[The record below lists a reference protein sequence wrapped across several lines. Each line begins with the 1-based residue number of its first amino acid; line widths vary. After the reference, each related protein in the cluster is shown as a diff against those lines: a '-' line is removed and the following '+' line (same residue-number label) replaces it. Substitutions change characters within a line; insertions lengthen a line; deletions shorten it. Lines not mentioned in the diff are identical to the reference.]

1 MLGWLY
7 LRASAPP
14 TGIYKRIFCCSSA
27 TFGTLFP
34 IFVRWVPL
42 YFSTFPKLAFFGLPT
57 VCWGRRRD
65 VATAKVAFGRTCC
78 FSTVF
83 AAAFLV
89 AGGVASSVSSLFFT
103 AGDFP
108 IPVSYFF
115 PGDAGRG
122 GRCGGSHGR
131 EGGGEGQSVPPS
143 RAPVFVLP
151 RGSVW
156 NSKHSTMIKGSPA
169 FKEEQGSK
177 TECCIER
184 RVHQK
189 NKDEDRPCRRPD
201 VASFWHH
208 SWRLAFPVDGRHSTP
223 DIWDTAPPQAYIHLT
238 VSAHAASHNHVRVT
252 ERQYVY
258 PLRHT
263 LEDPCARLELLQDVG
278 DYARTRGINRHMI
291 EQKRLN
297 GSEHLCRATWSSCN
311 HISSSIIN
319 HPVDPATGERELLAG
334 CQKQPT
340 RPMQEW
346 VSIEGILINLS
357 KAPRHRVGYF
367 FVEYFFWA

>member
-1 MLGWLY
+1 MLG
-7 LRASAPP
+7 SAAGRSTPP
-14 TGIYKRIFCCSSA
+14 M
-27 TFGTLFP
+27 
-34 IFVRWVPL
+34 
-42 YFSTFPKLAFFGLPT
+42 
-57 VCWGRRRD
+57 
-65 VATAKVAFGRTCC
+65 AKVALGRTCC

-169 FKEEQGSK
+169 FKEEQGSN
-177 TECCIER
+177 TECCIEG

-189 NKDEDRPCRRPD
+189 TKMK
-201 VASFWHH
+201 
-208 SWRLAFPVDGRHSTP
+208 
-223 DIWDTAPPQAYIHLT
+223 TAPVADQMWLPSDI
-238 VSAHAASHNHVRVT
+238 
-252 ERQYVY
+252 
-258 PLRHT
+258 T
-263 LEDPCARLELLQDVG
+263 LEGLPFQLMEGTPPLIFETLHHRKH
-278 DYARTRGINRHMI
+278 T
-291 EQKRLN
+291 
-297 GSEHLCRATWSSCN
+297 S
-311 HISSSIIN
+311 IS
-319 HPVDPATGERELLAG
+319 P
-334 CQKQPT
+334 
-340 RPMQEW
+340 
-346 VSIEGILINLS
+346 
-357 KAPRHRVGYF
+357 
-367 FVEYFFWA
+367 